1 MNALHGVTVLAL
13 VLGACTRAPEASP
26 SDSVR
31 VEASARRMSPSGTA
45 PASAVPIAD
54 SGRVRPVGSASS
66 GTAAVPRVERVFL
79 PIPPDSEIPPGPLG
93 ASVRR
98 GRALFEAT
106 RDSLPANVGNRLRC
120 LSCHLDGGRRANASP
135 LVGAFLAYPAYNA
148 RQGRIITIEDRINGC
163 FLRSMAGRPLP
174 PVSADM
180 RDMVSYLAFLS
191 RGVTAGAEVKGSG
204 LPEMVPLEPDTA
216 RGREIYASTCAR
228 CHGEWGEGR
237 SFAPPLWGSGSYSIG
252 AGMARLRTAASF
264 IRHNM
269 PYDLPGTLTD
279 QEAFDVAAYVNSH
292 PRPDLVGKE
301 NDWPNGDAPPDAAY
315 PTRAS
320 SNRRVAAS
328 TGP

>member
-1 MNALHGVTVLAL
+1 MNALHFMAALTV
-13 VLGACTRAPEASP
+13 VVSGCMRTPEASP
-26 SDSVR
+26 SDSVQVQASVR
-31 VEASARRMSPSGTA
+31 GVER
-45 PASAVPIAD
+45 PAGAT
-54 SGRVRPVGSASS
+54 G
-66 GTAAVPRVERVFL
+66 VERVFL
-79 PIPPDSEIPPGPLG
+79 PAPPDSEIPSGPLG
-93 ASVRR
+93 TSIRR

-148 RQGRIITIEDRINGC
+148 RAGRVITIEDRVNGC
-163 FLRSMAGRPLP
+163 FRRSMAGRPLP
-174 PVSADM
+174 VANSEM

-191 RGVTAGAEVKGSG
+191 RGVTAGRELEGSG
-204 LPEMVPLEPDTA
+204 LPKMEPRDPDTT

-228 CHGEWGEGR
+228 CHGESGEGR
-237 SFAPPLWGSGSYSIG
+237 SFAPPLWGPGSFSIG

-279 QEAFDVAAYVNSH
+279 QQAFDVAAYVNSH

-320 SNRRVAAS
+320 SNRRVAA
-328 TGP
+328 TTNP

>member
-1 MNALHGVTVLAL
+1 MNALHFVAALTVLA
-13 VLGACTRAPEASP
+13 GGCMSTPEASP
-26 SDSVR
+26 SDSVQ
-31 VEASARRMSPSGTA
+31 VQASVRGAEP
-45 PASAVPIAD
+45 PAGATGI
-54 SGRVRPVGSASS
+54 
-66 GTAAVPRVERVFL
+66 ERVFL
-79 PIPPDSEIPPGPLG
+79 PVPPDSEIPPGPLG
-93 ASVRR
+93 TSIRR
-98 GRALFEAT
+98 GRALLEAT

-148 RQGRIITIEDRINGC
+148 RAGRVITIEDRIDGC
-163 FLRSMAGRPLP
+163 FRRSMAGRPLP
-174 PVSADM
+174 LASSEM

-191 RGVTAGAEVKGSG
+191 RGVTAGRELEGSG
-204 LPEMVPLEPDTA
+204 IPEMDPLDPDTV
-216 RGREIYASTCAR
+216 RGREIYSSTCAR
-228 CHGEWGEGR
+228 CHGESGEGR
-237 SFAPPLWGSGSYSIG
+237 SFAPPLWGPGSFSIG

-279 QEAFDVAAYVNSH
+279 QQAFDVAAYVNSH

-320 SNRRVAAS
+320 SNRRVAA
-328 TGP
+328 TTNP